1 MMLRYRT
8 GRFNDV
14 AFTMNE
20 DSSRSLISSNACHYC
35 LRSRRV
41 NPDVVH
47 QLVRYVDSGSQH

>member
-47 QLVRYVDSGSQH
+47 QLVR